1 MEDDKT
7 QTIPSPW
14 HPGEQAMQRTVGVA
28 ERMEQFGRRV
38 IRDHLIDQHREF
50 YPLLPFA
57 VLGAVDPEG
66 NPWATLRAGRP
77 GFVHASDI
85 HTLHVAVPRDGS
97 DPAERGMDDGEGLSL
112 LGLDPRTRRR
122 NRVNGIIRR
131 VADTG
136 FDITV
141 VHSYGVCPRY
151 IQLREPEFTRDPGA
165 LSTEP
170 AIWNTGID
178 ARARVIIEN
187 ADTLFVASYLDR
199 DEAAGPK
206 GRQVDVSHRGG
217 KAGFVRVGADGVLTV
232 PEFPGN
238 LFFNTLG
245 NFMLNP
251 RAGLVFCDFATGDLL
266 QMTGTAEILLESPEI
281 ATFQGAE
288 RLWRFTPQRVVLRP
302 SALPLRL
309 HFQPDGWSPNSLMTG
324 SWEESDRRLAAL
336 ALANAWRPFRVATVT
351 EESSLIR
358 SLTLVPTD
366 GHALVPHQAG
376 QHLPI
381 RVTPAG
387 ADKPVFR
394 TYTLSSAPSDADYR
408 LSVKKEGL
416 VSRHLHSL
424 KPGDVIEARA
434 PAGAFTIDAGVR
446 KPVVMLAA
454 GIGITPMIAMLRYLV
469 YEGFRLRRTRPMW
482 LFYAARSK
490 AERAF
495 DQELATLVAE
505 AKGAL
510 RIVRLL
516 STLDDAVATQDYE
529 VAGRL
534 EMQTLQQTLPFDDY
548 EFFLCGPPGFMQA
561 SYDGLRALNIA
572 DDRIH
577 AEAFG
582 PASLKR
588 TRPAAEAVPAGP
600 PPATAPV
607 AVAFVGSGKE
617 ARWTPD
623 SGTLLELA
631 EARGVEAPFSCREG
645 SCGSCATRI
654 VKGAVAYTRQPG
666 FKVPDGQALICCAVP
681 AAASGE
687 EANRLQLEL

>member
-7 QTIPSPW
+7 PTIPSPW

-77 GFVHASDI
+77 GFVHAPDI
-85 HTLHVAVPRDGS
+85 HRLNVAVPRDPS
-97 DPAERGMDDGEGLSL
+97 DPAERGMDDGEGVSL

-122 NRVNGIIRR
+122 NRVNGTIRR
-131 VADTG
+131 VTDTG

-151 IQLREPEFTRDPGA
+151 IQLREPEFTREPGE
-165 LSTEP
+165 LSREP
-170 AIWNTGID
+170 AIWNTTID
-178 ARARVIIEN
+178 ARARALIAN
-187 ADTLFVASYLDR
+187 ADTLFVASYLDP
-199 DEAAGPK
+199 DSADAPH

-217 KAGFVRVGADGVLTV
+217 KTGFVRVGADGVLTV

-266 QMTGTAEILLESPEI
+266 QMTGTAEILLDSPEI

-324 SWEESDRRLAAL
+324 SWEESDRRLEAQ
-336 ALANAWRPFRVATVT
+336 ALANTWRPFRVAAVT

-366 GHALVPHQAG
+366 GHALVPHQPG

-381 RVTPAG
+381 RITPPG
-387 ADKPVFR
+387 VDKPLFR

-416 VSRHLHSL
+416 ASSYLHSL

-454 GIGITPMIAMLRYLV
+454 GIGITPMIAMLRYLI

-516 STLDDAVATQDYE
+516 STLEGAVATQDYE

-534 EMQTLQQTLPFDDY
+534 EMQTLQQVLPFDDY

-561 SYDGLRALNIA
+561 SYDGLRGLNIA

-582 PASLKR
+582 PAALKR
-588 TRPAAEAVPAGP
+588 TASAAAAVPAGP
-600 PPATAPV
+600 PPATEPV
-607 AVAFVGSGKE
+607 AVTFMASGKE

-645 SCGSCATRI
+645 SCGSCATRL
-654 VKGAVAYTRQPG
+654 VKGAVAYTRTPS
-666 FKVPDGQALICCAVP
+666 FDVPDGQALICCAVP
-681 AAASGE
+681 AAAGGE